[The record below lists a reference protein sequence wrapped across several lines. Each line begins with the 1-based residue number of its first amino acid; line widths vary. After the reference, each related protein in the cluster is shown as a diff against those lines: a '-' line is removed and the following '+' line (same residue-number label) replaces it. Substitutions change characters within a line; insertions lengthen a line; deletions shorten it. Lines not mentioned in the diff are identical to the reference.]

1 MDCFIDPIKKLSEYT
16 QWEKAVLSKRGE
28 NTFTGLSGSMKA
40 HFAYL
45 FSERT
50 KIVYV
55 AANDLAAAKAYG
67 DFSFLCGDGA
77 VLLPSREDMLY
88 DVEASGFE
96 GAFERIQAIRRF
108 IAGDWRIAVV
118 PVQAAMQFLPAP
130 EQIKKQT
137 ITICG
142 GDRMEPFELA
152 DRLAAAGYERLS
164 KVEGWGQFAVRGDIL
179 DV

>member
-88 DVEASGFE
+88 LSLIHISS
-96 GAFERIQAIRRF
+96 AFSDSSTRSF
-108 IAGDWRIAVV
+108 ICLTSTGNYYN
-118 PVQAAMQFLPAP
+118 F
-130 EQIKKQT
+130 
-137 ITICG
+137 
-142 GDRMEPFELA
+142 
-152 DRLAAAGYERLS
+152 
-164 KVEGWGQFAVRGDIL
+164 
-179 DV
+179 